1 MILSIGGLFYLLL
14 RNFQSGEN
22 VRVRL
27 LTLYTIAIQ
36 KGVSGH
42 SAGSAP
48 KARIVFS
55 FKEIVR
61 LTTQQN
67 LDLISNYHSGTNN
80 FVCVWAP
87 RTYNG
92 KDREPLSGVDRE
104 MNMC

>member
-22 VRVRL
+22 VRARL
-27 LTLYTIAIQ
+27 LILYTIAIQ

-48 KARIVFS
+48 KDRFLFS
-55 FKEIVR
+55 FKELVR

-67 LDLISNYHSGTNN
+67 LGSYI
-80 FVCVWAP
+80 
-87 RTYNG
+87 
-92 KDREPLSGVDRE
+92 
-104 MNMC
+104 